1 MSKKIIEK
9 HIQYKDGSYDV
20 EMVEVTNTKRLEE
33 IKAHN
38 KEVRKYIYETK
49 KITSKYSIDQIEEMT
64 GQEVMSDELDPL
76 EKLIEAEEGN
86 FYDDREAKF
95 EDGLAILSEA
105 LDTLTPKQKHVF
117 IAVVVEGKSRREI
130 ANELNVCN
138 KTINECYDS
147 ALKKLRKFFLAH
159 PEFVNYFPGLKK

>member
-49 KITSKYSIDQIEEMT
+49 KITSKYSIEQIEEMT

-86 FYDDREAKF
+86 FYEDREAKF

-105 LDTLTPKQKHVF
+105 LDTLTPKQKLIF
-117 IAVVVEGKSRREI
+117 EAVVIDGKSRREL
-130 ANELNVCN
+130 ADEMEVSHTAVNLV
-138 KTINECYDS
+138 YDA